1 MNNLHGRRW
10 RISLTRLEH
19 GKAEG
24 WISFQSLRRDS
35 GMQRR
40 TRGRSDA
47 AAPRPFAYDL
57 AANAA
62 SRVTP
67 LTFQSTHV
75 KTESSLSSS
84 DGLLVCQSSA
94 SQICRAT
101 D

>member
-1 MNNLHGRRW
+1 MNNLHGRHW

-24 WISFQSLRRDS
+24 WISFQSCAETPRL
-35 GMQRR
+35 QPR
-40 TRGRSDA
+40 TRVRSDA

-67 LTFQSTHV
+67 LTFQSAHTVAPHV
-75 KTESSLSSS
+75 PAEPQPNAGDESKAKSLW
-84 DGLLVCQSSA
+84 L
-94 SQICRAT
+94 
-101 D
+101 